1 MLQKEERRKMYSAS
15 VIQKLESDRLH
26 PAFTVAVE
34 GRKELIVEY
43 ESRLWGH
50 SQSAASMLEKI
61 AYDAAV
67 YSQQNTAHFLLADG
81 IVWEQCSEPA
91 YRVYSDGSVR
101 ISVDDSESDT
111 SAFKCFNAF
120 QYEEALLTA
129 GRIACGNEGRKEIS
143 FCPIRVHLP
152 GMVKYPLNPEYASL
166 YDAAG
171 LRIPAA
177 EGSSVEQIAYLAHFL
192 KTDRFEVERIKG
204 KGADAL
210 FLIGDEFRNKQKDPA
225 YGGYFRRQVADILND
240 TALKPVPAECQLG
253 DTAIWFGTWQ
263 VSAPE

>member
-1 MLQKEERRKMYSAS
+1 MFSAS
-15 VIQKLESDRLH
+15 VIEKPESDKLL
-26 PAFTVAVE
+26 PAFTVSVK

-43 ESRLWGH
+43 ESRLWRH
-50 SQSAASMLEKI
+50 SQSVAGVLEKT
-61 AYDAAV
+61 AYNAAD

-91 YRVYSDGSVR
+91 YKVYLDGSVK
-101 ISVDDSESDT
+101 ISVDGSESSESDI

-120 QYEEALLTA
+120 QYEEALLAA
-129 GRIACGNEGRKEIS
+129 GRIERGNEGQKEIS
-143 FCPIRVHLP
+143 LCPIRVHLP
-152 GMVKYPLNPEYASL
+152 GMVRYPLNPEYASL

-171 LRIPAA
+171 LRIPA
-177 EGSSVEQIAYLAHFL
+177 EEWSSVEQIAYLAHFL

-210 FLIGDEFRNKQKDPA
+210 FLVGDELRNKQKDPE
-225 YGGYFRRQVADILND
+225 YGEYFRRQVADILND

-253 DTAIWFGTWQ
+253 DTVIWFGTWQ